1 MNAPGNKPQRSK
13 ASLSGKE
20 KAENSKSM
28 RIVLTQGER
37 NLLLK
42 ACNKYRYTIP
52 PYIKSRQPETDMLE
66 AIIGKLS

>member
-1 MNAPGNKPQRSK
+1 MNAPGDKPQRSK
-13 ASLSGKE
+13 ASLSGRE
-20 KAENSKSM
+20 KAKKSKSV

-37 NLLLK
+37 DLLLK

-52 PYIKSRQPETDMLE
+52 PYIKSRLPEIDMLE

>member
-1 MNAPGNKPQRSK
+1 MNVTGNKSRRSK
-13 ASLSGKE
+13 ASRSEKE
-20 KAENSKSM
+20 KAKNSKFV

-37 NLLLK
+37 ELLLK

-52 PYIKSRQPETDMLE
+52 AYIQSREPEIDMLE